1 MGVNLLGDRPLRGS
15 VRPASDKSVSHRALM
30 LGAMAEGR
38 TVVEELNDGD
48 DVAATMRCLRQ
59 LGVRIQYEGH
69 RAEIEGRAGI
79 LRCPTGVLDC
89 GNSGTS
95 LRLLAGIIASQDF
108 TATLDGD
115 ASLRAR
121 PMRRIAVPLRGLGAR
136 VEGPDNGEHA
146 PLIVTGPARRGGS
159 FSSPVASAQIKSAAL
174 LAGAFSSQRVR
185 IEEPGNSRDHTERML
200 NAFGMECRHGEGFA
214 LVDPQP
220 GQVLEAQELRIAAD
234 PSAAALLVACALAVP
249 GSEVGFRE
257 LLLNPRRIGFTD
269 VLRRMGASVQSS
281 PSEIR
286 AGEEVGALVVA
297 ANADLHSTVVE
308 RSEIPGLIDEI
319 PALAVVA
326 ALATG
331 TTVFDGV
338 AELRLKESDRLASLV
353 ELLDAFSIAATATDD
368 RLEIS
373 GGVPRLRGGLPET
386 GDHRILMAAAALGLA
401 ARAAGQE
408 TTIELDPSL
417 ASVSDPRFFGLLQE
431 LDGAAR
437 D

>member
-1 MGVNLLGDRPLRGS
+1 
-15 VRPASDKSVSHRALM
+15 
-30 LGAMAEGR
+30 MAEGR
-38 TVVEELNDGD
+38 TVVEALNDGE

-59 LGVRIQYEGH
+59 LGVRIQYERD
-69 RAEIEGRAGI
+69 RAEIDGRSGI

-95 LRLLAGIIASQDF
+95 LRLLAGIMASQDF

-200 NAFGMECRHGEGFA
+200 TAFGMECRHGDGFA
-214 LVDPQP
+214 LVDPNP
-220 GQVLEAQELRIAAD
+220 GQLLRAQEMKIAAD
-234 PSAAALLVACALAVP
+234 PSAAALLAGCALAVP
-249 GSEVGFRE
+249 GSEVEFRE
-257 LLLNPRRIGFTD
+257 LLLNPRRTGFVD
-269 VLRRMGASVQSS
+269 VLRRMGGSVQVTQAGT
-281 PSEIR
+281 ET
-286 AGEEVGALVVA
+286 GEEVGTLSGTAVD
-297 ANADLHSTVVE
+297 DLHSTTVLP
-308 RSEIPGLIDEI
+308 SEIPGLIDEI
-319 PALAVVA
+319 PALAAVA

-331 TTVFDGV
+331 TTVFEGV

-353 ELLDAFSIAATATDD
+353 ELLDAFSIAARATED
-368 RLEIS
+368 RLEVS
-373 GGVPRLRGGLPET
+373 GGTPRLRGGLPET
-386 GDHRILMAAAALGLA
+386 VDHRILMAAAALGLA
-401 ARAAGQE
+401 ARASGQE
-408 TTIELDPSL
+408 PSIELDPAL
-417 ASVSDPRFFGLLQE
+417 ASVSDPHFFGLLQE

>member
-1 MGVNLLGDRPLRGS
+1 
-15 VRPASDKSVSHRALM
+15 M

-38 TVVEELNDGD
+38 TVVEDLNDGE

-59 LGVRIQYEGH
+59 LGVRIQYEGR
-69 RAEIEGRAGI
+69 RAEIQGRAGI

-115 ASLRAR
+115 TSLRAR
-121 PMRRIAVPLRGLGAR
+121 PMRRIAVPLRGLGVR

-200 NAFGMECRHGEGFA
+200 NAFGMECRHGNGFA
-214 LVDPQP
+214 LVDPEP
-220 GQVLEAQELRIAAD
+220 GQVLEARELMVAAD
-234 PSAAALLVACALAVP
+234 PSAAALLAACALAVP
-249 GSEVGFRE
+249 GSEVEFRE
-257 LLLNPRRIGFTD
+257 LLLNPRRTGFME
-269 VLRRMGASVQSS
+269 VLRRMGAPVQVTAAGTQ
-281 PSEIR
+281 
-286 AGEEVGALVVA
+286 AGEEVGTLAISSA
-297 ANADLHSTVVE
+297 KDLQSTTISP
-308 RSEIPGLIDEI
+308 SEIPGLIDEI

-331 TTVFDGV
+331 TTVFEGV

-353 ELLDAFSIAATATDD
+353 ELLDAFSIVARATDD
-368 RLEIS
+368 RLEVS
-373 GGVPRLRGGLPET
+373 GGVARLRGGLPET
-386 GDHRILMAAAALGLA
+386 ADHRILMATAALGLA
-401 ARAAGQE
+401 ARASGQE
-408 TTIELDPSL
+408 TTIELDPAL
-417 ASVSDPRFFGLLQE
+417 AAVSDPRFFGLLQE

-437 D
+437 I